1 MKTPR
6 VADFYPDA
14 KPVPSLGSPMDHLPA
29 IQKQTHSQEPI
40 QQSQEKRTLD
50 RTYARTPVRRFRRR
64 YPFEFFQDQLD
75 WLHDHSLNEKQQGLP
90 GSQSQMVRDALD
102 MYIAKKN
109 LEEK

>member
-64 YPFEFFQDQLD
+64 YPFEFFKINLTGYMII
-75 WLHDHSLNEKQQGLP
+75 LS
-90 GSQSQMVRDALD
+90 
-102 MYIAKKN
+102 KKN
-109 LEEK
+109 NKDFQEVKAKW